1 MKMMK
6 KVATLLL
13 ALCLIVPGVSM
24 VAHAVS
30 GQIMFTD
37 PETAVGQTLELK
49 GVLKADSN
57 IEDRKISMTYDTTM
71 LKFLE
76 GENVTETSSG
86 QLTYEVT
93 GKKDTNR
100 VEFIMKFS
108 VLKEGTTKVEVASY
122 EAWTTGND
130 EINCTKG
137 SSTIKIAEGD
147 GTAVAP
153 QEPVE
158 TTGVTVDVNGKTYTL
173 ASTFEDSVIPRGFA
187 KTEFDYQGT
196 MCTAVAN
203 ENATMFLA
211 YLVDEEGAGEFFL
224 YMMDTAT
231 FVKFEAIEISDVT
244 TIALL
249 SDTMAVTL
257 PEQFMTTEV
266 IVNGTAYPAW
276 QSTEDTAH
284 CILYALNSNGEK
296 ALYQYDVT
304 EGTYQRFTAPEAVE
318 EQEDE
323 SMLTKVTA
331 LLEGNMAYVV
341 LGVGL
346 GFILLVLIII
356 ILGVKLHNRNAELDE
371 IYEEYGI
378 DLDEEDD
385 VYEEEN
391 SNVIKRVEEDSD
403 EEVEVEFYEEES
415 EGIFVDI
422 DDEIEE
428 DIMFTEDDE
437 EVEVEFFEQ
446 ATEEPAVAEE
456 TKEFD
461 VEDIEMALEKIS
473 FASEENFEEASY
485 GEENYDDDED
495 YDNEDLDDDFE
506 MSFIDLDD

>member
-1 MKMMK
+1 MKMMR

-13 ALCLIVPGVSM
+13 ALCLIVPGFSM
-24 VAHAVS
+24 VAKAAS

-71 LKFLE
+71 LKFVE
-76 GENVTETSSG
+76 GENVTETSEG
-86 QLTYEVT
+86 KLTYEVK
-93 GKKDTNR
+93 GKKDTDR
-100 VEFIMKFS
+100 VEFVMKFS
-108 VLKEGTTKVEVASY
+108 VLKEGTTKVEVADY
-122 EAWTTGND
+122 EAWTTSNQKID
-130 EINCTKG
+130 CVKG
-137 SSTIKIAEGD
+137 SSTIKIEAGD
-147 GTAVAP
+147 GTVP
-153 QEPVE
+153 SQGEPVD
-158 TTGVTVDVNGKTYTL
+158 TTDVTVEVDGKTYTL
-173 ASTFEDSVIPRGFA
+173 ASTFEDSVVPHGFA

-211 YLVDEEGAGEFFL
+211 YLVDEAGAGAFFL
-224 YMMDTAT
+224 YMMDTAS
-231 FVKFEAIEISDVT
+231 FVPYEAIEISDVT

-249 SDTMAVTL
+249 SDTSAVVL
-257 PEQFMTTEV
+257 PAQYMTTEV

-276 QSTEDTAH
+276 QSADDTGH

-296 ALYQYDVT
+296 ALYQYDVA

-318 EQEDE
+318 DVEDE
-323 SMLTKVTA
+323 SMLTKVA
-331 LLEGNMAYVV
+331 DLLDGNMAYVV

-378 DLDEEDD
+378 DLDEEET
-385 VYEEEN
+385 VYEQVRFEEKE
-391 SNVIKRVEEDSD
+391 SGVFKIVDEDELEESD
-403 EEVEVEFYEEES
+403 EEVEVEFFEEES

-428 DIMFTEDDE
+428 DIMFTEEDDE
-437 EVEVEFFEQ
+437 IEVEFFAQE
-446 ATEEPAVAEE
+446 AE
-456 TKEFD
+456 KAA
-461 VEDIEMALEKIS
+461 ALEEIRID
-473 FASEENFEEASY
+473 EEAI
-485 GEENYDDDED
+485 EEDEQDEECLDDDDYDDDD
-495 YDNEDLDDDFE
+495 FNDDFE

>member
-147 GTAVAP
+147 GTAIAP

-196 MCTAVAN
+196 MCTAVVN

-249 SDTMAVTL
+249 SDTMAVEL
-257 PEQFMTTEV
+257 PEQYMVTEV

-276 QSTEDTAH
+276 QSAEDTAH

-304 EGTYQRFTAPEAVE
+304 EGTYQRFTAPEEVVE

-323 SMLTKVTA
+323 SMLAKVA
-331 LLEGNMAYVV
+331 ELLEGNMAYVV

-378 DLDEEDD
+378 DLDDEDEKDDEYKEDD
-385 VYEEEN
+385 
-391 SNVIKRVEEDSD
+391 SNVIKIVDEEDSD

-446 ATEEPAVAEE
+446 ATEEPAVAEG
-456 TKEFD
+456 TKEFN
-461 VEDIEMALEKIS
+461 VEDIETALEK
-473 FASEENFEEASY
+473 NLEEASY
-485 GEENYDDDED
+485 DEENYDDDED